1 MIATIDPELQAA
13 LAALSLPKVMIGHRL
28 ISTGDENA
36 LMPREAAALA
46 NHVVKARR
54 ASGAVR
60 IVAREFL
67 AQLGSANGELL
78 KDQAGAPIWP
88 DDIVG
93 SLAHDSRVAVAAV
106 GRRRDIGALGI
117 DIEPAEPLPPELL
130 GMVTT
135 ARERRNMDL
144 DPCRGRLHFVA
155 KEAVYKAVYPLDPT
169 FLEHHDV
176 EIDFAGR
183 KASTRTGHTVELKIC
198 ISSHLVVLAF
208 IRP

>member
-1 MIATIDPELQAA
+1 MTVTIDPELQAA
-13 LAALSLPKVMIGHRL
+13 LAALSLPEVMIGHRL

-67 AQLGSANGELL
+67 ARLGSANGELL

-93 SLAHDSRVAVAAV
+93 SLAHDSRVAIAAV
-106 GRRRDIGALGI
+106 GRRRDARVGDRHRTGRTAAARSAGDGHDGARTEEY
-117 DIEPAEPLPPELL
+117 DINPVGA
-130 GMVTT
+130 
-135 ARERRNMDL
+135 DF
-144 DPCRGRLHFVA
+144 HFVA

-208 IRP
+208 IRL